1 MDNDNMTLYLDPDT
15 FDLEFDENGYFK
27 RIYGDD
33 TTAQNVRNT
42 LLTWKKEFF
51 TDLTHGTAYER
62 IMGKNQNE
70 INQDEIEEIL
80 REAVLQEVNV
90 YRVDDIQSTY
100 NGRTIEATVVATLKN
115 GEKIKLEVSA

>member
-1 MDNDNMTLYLDPDT
+1 MDNDNMTLYLNPDT

-27 RIYGDD
+27 KIYGDD

-51 TDLTHGTAYER
+51 TDLTHGTAYEK

-80 REAVLQEVNV
+80 REAVLQEVGV
-90 YRVDDIQSTY
+90 YRVDDIESTY
-100 NGRTIEATVVATLKN
+100 NGRTIEATVIATLKN
-115 GEKIKLEVSA
+115 GEKIKLEVNA